1 MAQSKTSR
9 QAWDFSNCAVIVAH
23 PDDETLWAGGVIL
36 LHGEMRWTIIS
47 LCRKSDPDRAARFVR
62 ACEKL
67 HAKPIMGDLDDGP
80 EQRPLA
86 ERDVQKVILSLL
98 PMDRFDLVITHSR
111 WGEYTRHL
119 RHEETAKA
127 VLALRKTG
135 DIRAEQLWMFAYD
148 DGGGQHL
155 PRPVRDAD
163 LQVWLPEEIW
173 QEKYKIITDI
183 YGFAPDSFEAKTA
196 PRQEAFW
203 QMGSVERTA
212 KSQTTGVKK

>member
-1 MAQSKTSR
+1 MAQTKTSG
-9 QAWDFSNCAVIVAH
+9 QTWDFSNCAVIVAH
-23 PDDETLWAGGVIL
+23 PDDETLWTGGVIL

-47 LCRKSDPDRAARFVR
+47 LCRKSDPDRAEKFLR

-67 HAKPIMGDLDDGP
+67 HARPIMGDIDDGP

-86 ERDVQKVILSLL
+86 ERDIQKAILSLL
-98 PMDRFDLVITHSR
+98 PVDKFDLVITHSR

-135 DIRAEQLWMFAYD
+135 DIRAGQLWMFAYED
-148 DGGGQHL
+148 DGGKRL

-163 LQVWLPEEIW
+163 LQVWLPEDIW
-173 QEKYKIITDI
+173 QEKYKIITGI
-183 YGFAPDSFEAKTA
+183 YGFTQDSFEAKTT

-203 QMGSVERTA
+203 QMGRIDGIA
-212 KSQTTGVKK
+212 KTQATGVKK